1 MSLRVDGGAGGVPDP
16 NWAAASDSSTAANLG
31 AQLQNA
37 CAPDPAQQQADLA
50 TIQQRNELLA
60 NAYAEA
66 ERTGDDS
73 LRQQADA
80 LAKLYHDQG
89 MSALAND
96 VYHHT
101 ASGCSTPPVGWTRA
115 SENPEILAQ
124 YGLSPA
130 DLAPQGSKFRAE
142 LYIPDPA
149 VHGADA
155 LPVLSYKGTDVTSPV
170 DWANNFTQGVG
181 QPTDFY
187 NRAMDLALEVN
198 KATDGQFE
206 ITGHSLGGGMATAA
220 SAVTGADAT
229 TFNSSG
235 LHENTARE
243 YLAQHNREPV
253 DISDR
258 ITAYH
263 VDGDVLTGIQQA
275 AAGISPHHADQL
287 ASVIRGAIGV
297 ADSKLGESVLGRLGV
312 DVPDLSGLKHA
323 TGADLRAMPTASG
336 ESILLPAVNADGSAR
351 PAIVPLGGSDG
362 IIARAEHVVG
372 IAENYIGPLVAIGQ
386 APGNAV
392 SSGGHLADRA
402 LDAGGNALSGVLDAG
417 SGLLDRALDAG
428 GSLVDRSLD
437 AGGDLV
443 DGALDLGGRAGER
456 VLDLGGDLANGALD
470 LGGRAGD
477 RVLDLGGD
485 LANGA
490 LDLGG
495 RVSSG
500 LLDGAGQAVG
510 GALNGLGGILPGA
523 LGDAT
528 QRAGSTISDRASQ
541 LADFTASATD
551 RAGNLVDS
559 ALDRAGGVLSRGL
572 DRAGDVAGNALDRA
586 GQALGNTLDR
596 VGDIAGNALDRAG
609 SFVSGALDRIGDAGV
624 RVAERVGTT
633 VSNALD
639 RGGDALAW
647 LGDRVGSGLRAIG
660 VTGVMT
666 SPVGVA
672 VTATGLTHAG
682 IVAANDPVLREAADT
697 LGEMAVRHG
706 GDTVDNGIASVVN
719 EQEAAL
725 IQRLGG

>member
-1 MSLRVDGGAGGVPDP
+1 MSLRVDGGASGMADP
-16 NWAAASDSSTAANLG
+16 GWSAANDSATTANLG
-31 AQLQNA
+31 TQLQNA
-37 CAPDPAQQQADLA
+37 CAADPAQQQADLA

-66 ERTGDDS
+66 DRTGDDS

-101 ASGCSTPPVGWTRA
+101 ATACSTPPVGWTRA
-115 SENPEILAQ
+115 SEDPAILAQ
-124 YGLSPA
+124 YGLTQA
-130 DLAPQGSKFRAE
+130 DLAPEGSKFRAE

-149 VHGADA
+149 VLGADA
-155 LPVLSYKGTDVTSPV
+155 RPVLSYKGTDVTSPV

-187 NRAMDLALEVN
+187 NRAMDLAMEVN

-235 LHENTARE
+235 LHDSTARE
-243 YLAQHNREPV
+243 YLAQHNREPIDV
-253 DISDR
+253 ADR

-275 AAGISPHHADQL
+275 ASGISPHHADQL

-323 TGADLRAMPTASG
+323 TGADLRSMPTATG

-351 PAIVPLGGSDG
+351 PAIVPLGGDNG

-392 SSGGHLADRA
+392 SGTGHLADRA
-402 LDAGGNALSGVLDAG
+402 LDAGGNAISGALDAG
-417 SGLLDRALDAG
+417 SGLLDRAFDAG
-428 GSLVDRSLD
+428 GGLIDRSLD
-437 AGGDLV
+437 AGGNLVDGALDLGGRASERALDLGGDLV

-456 VLDLGGDLANGALD
+456 VLDVSGN
-470 LGGRAGD
+470 
-477 RVLDLGGD
+477 VV
-485 LANGA
+485 NGA

-495 RVSSG
+495 RVSANVI
-500 LLDGAGQAVG
+500 DGAGQTLG
-510 GALNGLGGILPGA
+510 GALSGLGGILPGP
-523 LGDAT
+523 LG
-528 QRAGSTISDRASQ
+528 RAAERSGEAISNGASQ
-541 LADFTASATD
+541 LAEFTASATD
-551 RAGNLVDS
+551 RVGNLVDG
-559 ALDRAGGVLSRGL
+559 ALDNVGAALSRGL
-572 DRAGDVAGNALDRA
+572 DRVGDIAGNVLDNAGRLTGNVLDRA
-586 GQALGNTLDR
+586 
-596 VGDIAGNALDRAG
+596 GDIAGNALDRAG
-609 SFVSGALDRIGDAGV
+609 LFASGALDRIGDVGV
-624 RVAERVGTT
+624 QVAERVGST

-639 RGGDALAW
+639 RGGDALSW
-647 LGDRVGSGLRAIG
+647 LGDRIGGGLRAIG
-660 VTGVMT
+660 VAGVMT

-682 IVAANDPVLREAADT
+682 ITAANDPVLREAADT
-697 LGEMAVRHG
+697 LAEMAVRHG

-725 IQRLGG
+725 VERLGG